1 MRKAGDQ
8 MTSGSIEGGSAGEL
22 LIVGDCSRVLD
33 GARGAELRTWAREH
47 GFGLTDTFAGGR
59 VVCAIVA
66 EEVLD
71 GACSAA
77 EAMTMQ
83 SVRAAG
89 VPCVCVHDAPARIL
103 EALAEHDLPVGAG
116 SSPARDVPV
125 PLGTVCTSVFASGG
139 DAALRRHPQPA

>member
-1 MRKAGDQ
+1 

-33 GARGAELRTWAREH
+33 GARGAELRSWAREH
-47 GFGLTDTFAGGR
+47 GFGLTDAFAGGR

-71 GACSAA
+71 GACSVA

-83 SVRAAG
+83 AVRAAG
-89 VPCVCVHDAPARIL
+89 VPCVCVHDAPERIPA
-103 EALAEHDLPVGAG
+103 ALAGRGVPADVGA
-116 SSPARDVPV
+116 SPARDVTA
-125 PLGTVCTSVFASGG
+125 PLGTVCTSVFAASG
-139 DAALRRHPQPA
+139 DAGSRRHPQPA